1 MSVVINILLFILILG
16 FIIFIHE
23 FGHFTWAK
31 LRGVYV
37 YEFSMGMGPLIFSK
51 KIGETEYSLR
61 AIPVGGYCALA
72 GEDVEYDNNKKI
84 PKNRRLQN
92 KKPWERF
99 LIMFFGAGNNFL
111 SAFVILFLIGII
123 WGGTTLDPMITEVT
137 PGSAADKAGIVENTK
152 VLEINGNKIKSSDDI
167 SLFLAV
173 ADPKEG
179 STFKILGND
188 GIVEIIR
195 VVPEKTK
202 IDGKSSYIYGIG
214 MQQEKTHGFVNA
226 VKYMFGKSAAL
237 FRQMWVTV
245 KYLFTGHVSLNQMSG
260 PVGIY
265 SIVGAQREAGIVSIL
280 YLLAFLSI
288 NVGFL
293 NLLPLPA
300 FDGGHILFILIEL
313 LRGKPVDPKIENI
326 IHNVGMAL
334 LMLLMLIVTVNDII
348 KLF

>member
-1 MSVVINILLFILILG
+1 MNVIINILIFILILG

-61 AIPVGGYCALA
+61 AIPIGGYCALA
-72 GEDVEYDNNKKI
+72 GEDVEYDNKEKI

-111 SAFVILFLIGII
+111 SAFVILFFIALI
-123 WGGTTLDPMITEVT
+123 WGGTTLDPIITEVT
-137 PGSAADKAGIVENTK
+137 PGSAADKAGIVADSR
-152 VLEINGNKIKSSDDI
+152 VVSINGNKVTYSDDI

-179 STFKILGND
+179 SVFRVEKD
-188 GIVEIIR
+188 GIAQDIK
-195 VVPEKTK
+195 VVPTKTK
-202 IDGKSSYIYGIG
+202 VKDKTSYIYGVG
-214 MQQEKTHGFVNA
+214 MKQQETHGFVNA
-226 VKYMFGKSAAL
+226 LKYMVKKSGAL
-237 FRQMWVTV
+237 FKQMWVTV
-245 KYLFTGHVSLNQMSG
+245 KYLFTGHVTLNQMSG

-265 SIVGAQREAGIVSIL
+265 SIVGAQREAGIVS
-280 YLLAFLSI
+280 LLFLVAFLSI

-313 LRGKPVDPKIENI
+313 IRGKPVNPKVENV
-326 IHNVGMAL
+326 IHGVGMAL
-334 LMLLMLIVTVNDII
+334 LMLLMLVVTINDIL

>member
-1 MSVVINILLFILILG
+1 MNVIINILIFILILG

-23 FGHFTWAK
+23 FGHFTLAK
-31 LRGVYV
+31 LRGVFV

-61 AIPVGGYCALA
+61 AIPIGGYCALA
-72 GEDVEYDNNKKI
+72 GEDVEYDESKKI

-111 SAFVILFLIGII
+111 SAFVILFLIALI
-123 WGGTTLDPMITEVT
+123 WGGSTMDPFITEVT
-137 PGSAADKAGIVENTK
+137 PGSAADKAGIVENSK
-152 VLEINGNKIKSSDDI
+152 VLKINGNKIKTSDDI

-179 STFKILGND
+179 STFTIENN
-188 GIVEIIR
+188 GIQEDIK
-195 VVPEKTK
+195 VVPKKTK
-202 IDGKSSYIYGIG
+202 VNGKESYIYGVG
-214 MQQEKTHGFVNA
+214 MKQKETHGFVNA
-226 VKYMFGKSAAL
+226 IKYMCVKSSAL
-237 FRQMWVTV
+237 FRQMYYTV
-245 KYLFTGHVSLNQMSG
+245 KYLFTGHVGLNQMSG

-265 SIVGAQREAGIVSIL
+265 SIVGAQREGGFVQLL

-313 LRGKPVDPKIENI
+313 IRGKPVDPKVENI
-326 IHNVGMAL
+326 IHSIGMAL

>member
-1 MSVVINILLFILILG
+1 MSVIINILLFILILG

-31 LRGVYV
+31 LRGVHV
-37 YEFSMGMGPLIFSK
+37 YEFSLGMGPQIFSK
-51 KIGETEYSLR
+51 KYKETEYSLR

-72 GEDVEYDNNKKI
+72 GEDVEYDDSKKVA
-84 PKNRRLQN
+84 KSKRLQN

-111 SAFVILFLIGII
+111 SAFVILFLIGLI
-123 WGGTTLDPMITEVT
+123 WGGTTLDPYITEVT
-137 PGSAADKAGIVENTK
+137 PGSAADMAGIVANSK
-152 VLEINGNKIKSSDDI
+152 VLEINGNKIKGSDDI
-167 SLFLAV
+167 SLYLAV
-173 ADPKEG
+173 SNPKEG
-179 STFKILGND
+179 STFKLEND
-188 GIVEIIR
+188 GVVSEVK
-195 VVPEKTK
+195 VVPTKTK
-202 IDGKSSYIYGIG
+202 VNGKDSYIYGIG
-214 MQQEKTHGFVNA
+214 MKQEETHGFVNA
-226 VKYMFGKSAAL
+226 LKYMVGKSRAL

-245 KYLFTGHVSLNQMSG
+245 KYLFTGRVTLNQMSG

-280 YLLAFLSI
+280 YLVAFLSI

-313 LRGKPVDPKIENI
+313 IRGKPVNPKVENV
-326 IHNVGMAL
+326 IHSVGMAL